1 MGYIYEKLSYPFVW
15 MQAGLFYFK
24 MKKLDDPKG
33 ERIVHIGS
41 SEQIIRILVVGD
53 SSALGVGCDDIS
65 QSSVGVI
72 AEKLSEQFSVQ
83 YQVCAFTGF
92 TTKQIFEKVRE
103 VPKQSFDFIV
113 ISLGTNDI
121 LQRTKLSAWIKQIT
135 ELMTHLQVSFYPQK
149 IFINAVPPFQKLS
162 HLPSS
167 FRTYLSN
174 KSQQMNQYLSQLSVG
189 SSAYQFVDMDFDFH
203 ADYISDDGF
212 HPSALLYQLQGE
224 RIATLMLEKLVG
236 ENDVA

>member
-1 MGYIYEKLSYPFVW
+1 
-15 MQAGLFYFK
+15 
-24 MKKLDDPKG
+24 
-33 ERIVHIGS
+33 
-41 SEQIIRILVVGD
+41 
-53 SSALGVGCDDIS
+53 
-65 QSSVGVI
+65 
-72 AEKLSEQFSVQ
+72 
-83 YQVCAFTGF
+83 
-92 TTKQIFEKVRE
+92 
-103 VPKQSFDFIV
+103 V

-135 ELMTHLQVSFYPQK
+135 ELMTYLQVSFCPQK

-203 ADYISDDGF
+203 ADYISADGF
-212 HPSALLYQLQGE
+212 HPSALLYQLQGK
-224 RIATLMLEKLVG
+224 RLATFMLENLVD
-236 ENDVA
+236 ENEVA

>member
-1 MGYIYEKLSYPFVW
+1 MRIIYEKLSYPFVW

-53 SSALGVGCDDIS
+53 SSALGVGCDEIS

-72 AEKLSEQFSVQ
+72 AENLSEQFSVQ

-113 ISLGTNDI
+113 ISLGTNDT

-174 KSQQMNQYLSQLSVG
+174 KSQQMNQYLSQSSVG

-203 ADYISDDGF
+203 ADYISADGF

-224 RIATLMLEKLVG
+224 RLTTFMLENSLD
-236 ENDVA
+236 ENEIA

>member
-203 ADYISDDGF
+203 ADYISADGF
-212 HPSALLYQLQGE
+212 HPSALLYQLQGK
-224 RIATLMLEKLVG
+224 RLATFMLENLVD
-236 ENDVA
+236 ENEVA

>member
-1 MGYIYEKLSYPFVW
+1 MRFIYEKLSYPFVW
-15 MQAGLFYFK
+15 MQASLFYFK

-53 SSALGVGCDDIS
+53 SSALGVGCDEIS

-72 AEKLSEQFSVQ
+72 AERLSEQFTVQ

-92 TTKQIFEKVRE
+92 ATKQIFEKVKE
-103 VPKQSFDFIV
+103 IPKQSFDFIV

-121 LQRTKLSAWIKQIT
+121 LQRTKLPDWVKQVT
-135 ELMTHLQVSFYPQK
+135 ELMTYLQVSFCPQK
-149 IFINAVPPFQKLS
+149 IFINAVPPFEKLS
-162 HLPSS
+162 HLPNS

-174 KSQQMNQYLSQLSVG
+174 KSQQMNHYLSQLDIEST
-189 SSAYQFVDMDFDFH
+189 ACQFVDMDFDFH
-203 ADYISDDGF
+203 ADYISSDGF
-212 HPSALLYQLQGE
+212 HPSALLYQLQGA
-224 RIATLMLEKLVG
+224 RLATFMLENLVSG
-236 ENDVA
+236 SEVA

>member
-174 KSQQMNQYLSQLSVG
+174 KSQQMNQYLSQSSVG

-203 ADYISDDGF
+203 ADYISADGF

>member
-1 MGYIYEKLSYPFVW
+1 MRIIYEKLSYPFVW

-24 MKKLDDPKG
+24 MKKLDDPRG

-41 SEQIIRILVVGD
+41 SEKIVRILVVGD
-53 SSALGVGCDDIS
+53 SSALGVGCDEIS
-65 QSSVGVI
+65 QSSVGAI

-92 TTKQIFEKVRE
+92 TTKQISEKVKE
-103 VPKQSFDFIV
+103 IPKQSFDFIV

-121 LQRTKLSAWIKQIT
+121 LQRTKLSDWVKQVT
-135 ELMTHLQVSFYPQK
+135 ELMTYLQVSFCPQK

-162 HLPSS
+162 HLPNS

-174 KSQQMNQYLSQLSVG
+174 KSQQMNLYLSQLAIEST
-189 SSAYQFVDMDFDFH
+189 ACQFVDMDFDFH
-203 ADYISDDGF
+203 ADYISADGF
-212 HPSALLYQLQGE
+212 HPSALLYQLQGA
-224 RIATLMLEKLVG
+224 RLATFMLENLVG
-236 ENDVA
+236 ESEVA

>member
-1 MGYIYEKLSYPFVW
+1 MRIIYENLSYPFVW
-15 MQAGLFYFK
+15 IQAGLFYFK
-24 MKKLDDPKG
+24 MKKLDDPRG

-83 YQVCAFTGF
+83 YQVCAFTSF
-92 TTKQIFEKVRE
+92 ATKQIFEKVRE

-121 LQRTKLSAWIKQIT
+121 LQRTKLSDWVKQVT
-135 ELMTHLQVSFYPQK
+135 ELMTYLQVSFCPQK

-162 HLPSS
+162 HLPNS

-174 KSQQMNQYLSQLSVG
+174 KSQQMNLYLSQLAIEST
-189 SSAYQFVDMDFDFH
+189 ACQFVDMDFDFH
-203 ADYISDDGF
+203 ADYISADGF
-212 HPSALLYQLQGE
+212 HPSALLYQLQGA
-224 RIATLMLEKLVG
+224 RLATFMLENLVG
-236 ENDVA
+236 ESEVA

>member
-1 MGYIYEKLSYPFVW
+1 MRIIYEKLSCPFVW

-83 YQVCAFTGF
+83 YQVCAFTSF
-92 TTKQIFEKVRE
+92 ATKQIFEKVRE

-121 LQRTKLSAWIKQIT
+121 LQRTKLSDWVKQVT
-135 ELMTHLQVSFYPQK
+135 ELMTYLQVSFCPQK

-162 HLPSS
+162 HLPNS

-174 KSQQMNQYLSQLSVG
+174 KSQQMNLYLSQLAIEST
-189 SSAYQFVDMDFDFH
+189 ACQFVDMDFDFH
-203 ADYISDDGF
+203 ADYISADGF
-212 HPSALLYQLQGE
+212 HPSALLYQLQGA
-224 RIATLMLEKLVG
+224 RLATFMLENLVG
-236 ENDVA
+236 ESEVA

>member
-1 MGYIYEKLSYPFVW
+1 MRFIYEKLSYPFVW

-41 SEQIIRILVVGD
+41 SEKIVRILVVGD
-53 SSALGVGCDDIS
+53 SSALGVGCDEIS

-72 AEKLSEQFSVQ
+72 AEKLSEQFTVQ

-92 TTKQIFEKVRE
+92 TTKQISEKVKE
-103 VPKQSFDFIV
+103 IPKQSFDFIV

-121 LQRTKLSAWIKQIT
+121 LQRTKLSDWVKQVT
-135 ELMTHLQVSFYPQK
+135 ELMTHLQVSFCPQK
-149 IFINAVPPFQKLS
+149 IFINAVPPFEKLS
-162 HLPSS
+162 HLLNS

-189 SSAYQFVDMDFDFH
+189 SSDYQFVDMDFDFH
-203 ADYISDDGF
+203 ADYISADGF
-212 HPSALLYQLQGE
+212 HPSVLLYQLQGE
-224 RIATLMLEKLVG
+224 RLATFMLEKLVG

>member
-1 MGYIYEKLSYPFVW
+1 M
-15 MQAGLFYFK
+15 
-24 MKKLDDPKG
+24 
-33 ERIVHIGS
+33 
-41 SEQIIRILVVGD
+41 
-53 SSALGVGCDDIS
+53 
-65 QSSVGVI
+65 
-72 AEKLSEQFSVQ
+72 
-83 YQVCAFTGF
+83 
-92 TTKQIFEKVRE
+92 
-103 VPKQSFDFIV
+103 

-121 LQRTKLSAWIKQIT
+121 LQRTKLPDWVKQIT
-135 ELMTHLQVSFYPQK
+135 ELMTYLQVSFCPQK

-162 HLPSS
+162 HLPNS